1 MGRFQTLTPQQAREI
16 EQNAIQAFTLTKV
29 KKEEKMYEDSEV
41 VLKIKSVF
49 PFELFPD
56 EMIIKTDKVTLV
68 NRTLPGTSMVRDM
81 HMHDI
86 AQAEADCGPVFAH
99 LHVYSKLRTEE
110 PLLIER
116 VKRKDALE
124 ARELIEDLIV
134 RVDPRSIY

>member
-1 MGRFQTLTPQQAREI
+1 MNRFQTLSPRQAREI
-16 EQNAIQAFTLTKV
+16 EENAFNTFTSV
-29 KKEEKMYEDSEV
+29 SEKKEEKVDENTEI

-56 EMIIKTDKVTLV
+56 ELTIKKDKVTLI

-86 AQAEADCGPVFAH
+86 AQAEADCGPIFGH

-116 VKRKDALE
+116 VKRKDALK
-124 ARELIEDLIV
+124 AREIIENLLV
-134 RVDPRSIY
+134 RVEPRSIY

>member
-1 MGRFQTLTPQQAREI
+1 MKRFQTLTPQQARKI
-16 EQNAIQAFTLTKV
+16 EENAFSAFTLANN
-29 KKEEKMYEDSEV
+29 KKEEKVIEDPEI
-41 VLKIKSVF
+41 VLTIKSFF

-56 EMIIKTDKVTLV
+56 EMVIKNDKVTLI

-86 AQAEADCGPVFAH
+86 AQAEADCGPIFGH

-116 VKRKDALE
+116 VKRKDVLR
-124 ARELIEDLIV
+124 AREIIENLLV